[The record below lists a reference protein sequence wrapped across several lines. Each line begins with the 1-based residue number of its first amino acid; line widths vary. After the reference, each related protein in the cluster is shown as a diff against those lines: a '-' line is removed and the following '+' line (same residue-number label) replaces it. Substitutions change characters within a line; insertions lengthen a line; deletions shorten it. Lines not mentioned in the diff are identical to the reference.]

1 MADWGCVIGI
11 DYGTDS
17 VRAVIVEA
25 ADGSE
30 TSSAVVAYPRWKAG
44 RYCDPAENRFRQHPR
59 DYIEGLEQAVRGA
72 LDTAPSGTA
81 ARVRGIAV
89 DTTGSTP
96 GPVDRNGRPL
106 ALLPEFE
113 HDPDAMFILWKDHT
127 SVTEAEEINTV
138 ARSWGGTDFTIVGIV
153 EPKLF
158 TTAADAYLPLATLQ
172 KIAGRDGQINSLL
185 LKATNA
191 KNVAQAGES
200 TAALFT
206 DAKVTDAAET
216 AKQVSGSL
224 VSAANLTNRFIGL
237 TTIIVIVA
245 CLAIVS
251 LLTVSSVNKRV
262 REIGTLKAIGWSN
275 GLVVRQIVL
284 ENIVIGLLGAIV
296 GVGLGLIGLY
306 VVNRFNI
313 SLSATIAGTDVGKSI
328 MRRFMGGETADIT
341 TSVQLKVMISWLV
354 LSLGA
359 GVALLGSVVAATFAS
374 LKASR
379 MKPQEALR
387 NIE

>member
-1 MADWGCVIGI
+1 L
-11 DYGTDS
+11 
-17 VRAVIVEA
+17 
-25 ADGSE
+25 
-30 TSSAVVAYPRWKAG
+30 
-44 RYCDPAENRFRQHPR
+44 DPAKTDIGLILPSQLVEGNYFSGENDMILSRTFSEKKQKKV
-59 DYIEGLEQAVRGA
+59 G
-72 LDTAPSGTA
+72 DTFK
-81 ARVRGIAV
+81 
-89 DTTGSTP
+89 
-96 GPVDRNGRPL
+96 L
-106 ALLPEFE
+106 
-113 HDPDAMFILWKDHT
+113 
-127 SVTEAEEINTV
+127 
-138 ARSWGGTDFTIVGIV
+138 GGTDFTIVGIV